1 MLGKAMI
8 IHNVGFYPYRTKLCV
23 RQILPVTH
31 PRFSHPMQHVRDV
44 RDVMSL
50 LEKGYVA
57 FELPSLLPP
66 LLSMLYILANVHW
79 VLIKKVREYAHLCL
93 MLLKYHTP
101 LAKPMLCPPTY
112 ARIVGVF
119 HKTFSEIQEKIIKM
133 LKGKNLDH
141 IYILWGVPGYV
152 PLHKRKIKS

>member
-1 MLGKAMI
+1 MI
-8 IHNVGFYPYRTKLCV
+8 IHNDFVLLLLRKLCV
-23 RQILPVTH
+23 SETLQKGDPQFLP
-31 PRFSHPMQHVRDV
+31 PPQHNRDN
-44 RDVMSL
+44 RDNIYL
-50 LEKGYVA
+50 PEKGSVA
-57 FELPSLLPP
+57 FELPPFLHP
-66 LLSMLYILANVHW
+66 LLAMIYILANVHW

-93 MLLKYHTP
+93 MSLTYHTP

>member
-1 MLGKAMI
+1 MVI
-8 IHNVGFYPYRTKLCV
+8 SNVVFYYYKTKLCV
-23 RQILPVTH
+23 RQILPVTN
-31 PRFSHPMQHVRDV
+31 PQFSSPMQHNRDN
-44 RDVMSL
+44 RDNIYLPIKSS
-50 LEKGYVA
+50 VA
-57 FELPSLLPP
+57 IQTAPLLPP

-93 MLLKYHTP
+93 MLLTYHTP

-119 HKTFSEIQEKIIKM
+119 HKTFSEIQKKIIKM
-133 LKGKNLDH
+133 LKGKNLDY
-141 IYILWGVPGYV
+141 IYMLWGVPGCV